1 MFSLPVLE
9 HQLVMY
15 VTADGRDTFD
25 KAFDLSN
32 IPVVTREQADAE
44 DRTKKLTTAMPTLKA
59 PSTGPK
65 KGMQKEP
72 ETVASALAASQKY
85 AQQLQQIPEIAAYGS
100 VLKSSSI
107 VELTESE
114 TEYVVTAVKHIFKD
128 NIVLQFD
135 VKNTLEGVVLTEVS
149 VVSVPSDES
158 EGLEEDFIIPIPK
171 LTTAEPAT
179 AYVAFRRTEGAEQFL
194 ATQFQ
199 SSLKFT
205 TREIDPS
212 TGEPEDQGYDDEY
225 GIEPLSLTGADYV
238 LPAYAGSFDNIWS
251 ETQGEESSET
261 LQFETMRSIAGESF
275 DHTMSLET

>member
-1 MFSLPVLE
+1 
-9 HQLVMY
+9 MY
-15 VTADGRDTFD
+15 VTSDGRDTFT

-65 KGMQKEP
+65 KGAQKEP
-72 ETVASALAASQKY
+72 DGIAAAAAAAQKY
-85 AQQLQQIPEIAAYGS
+85 AQQLQQIPEIAAYGG
-100 VLKSSSI
+100 VLKSSQI

-128 NIVLQFD
+128 NVVLQFD
-135 VKNTLEGVVLTEVS
+135 VKNTLEGVVLTDVS
-149 VVSVPSDES
+149 VVSVPTDES
-158 EGLEEDFIIPIPK
+158 EGLEEDFLIPIPK
-171 LTTAEPAT
+171 LSTNEPAT
-179 AYVAFRRTEGAEQFL
+179 AYVAFRRVDGAEQFL

-199 SSLKFT
+199 NSLKFT
-205 TREIDPS
+205 TKEIDPS
-212 TGEPEDQGYDDEY
+212 TGEPEEQGYDDEY

-261 LQFETMRSIAGESF
+261 LQLESMRSIAGTCPF
-275 DHTMSLET
+275 RNFL